1 MIKYIGEDKVQN
13 FKKDR
18 AKSGKILFSRFRSI
32 MDFHKIPLTDDEF
45 KLLCKRFSH
54 EGFEFN
60 YLEFGEIL
68 SQFEHN

>member
-1 MIKYIGEDKVQN
+1 
-13 FKKDR
+13 
-18 AKSGKILFSRFRSI
+18 

-68 SQFEHN
+68 SQFEHNWNYINLKL